1 MVSILAFYSDDQSLD
16 FTEADSKIN
25 LKITKINRLKT
36 SDRILQVKW
45 QVLPNQSAL
54 FQSSVVMLL

>member
-1 MVSILAFYSDDQSLD
+1 MMLLVFCLFCRHKQLNVGLMVSILAFYSDDQSLD

-36 SDRILQVKW
+36 SHRILKVK
-45 QVLPNQSAL
+45 
-54 FQSSVVMLL
+54 

>member
-36 SDRILQVKW
+36 SHRILKVK
-45 QVLPNQSAL
+45 
-54 FQSSVVMLL
+54 